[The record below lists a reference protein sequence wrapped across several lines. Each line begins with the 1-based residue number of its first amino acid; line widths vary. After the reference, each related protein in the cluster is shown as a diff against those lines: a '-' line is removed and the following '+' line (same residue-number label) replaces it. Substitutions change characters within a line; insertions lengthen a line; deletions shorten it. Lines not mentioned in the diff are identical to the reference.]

1 MLNPYGAHTQPGIL
15 FSMNAKRAL
24 LGALVGAACLLT
36 ILPDQAGAQSSEAYD
51 IIAMVNQIRAGQ
63 GLPAYEIDPILM
75 AVAQAQND
83 WRAANNL
90 ITHTGP
96 DGSRPVDRVT
106 AAGYG
111 DCGTVFVSE
120 NIVSGMGMTPEEAIE
135 WWVNS
140 PVHYNTMVGENYVD
154 TGAAFASV
162 DGTNHYLLLAA
173 YYFGG
178 TPDCEPPTS
187 GSGVIAAAPV
197 VVATADADGRI
208 VHEVQTGQ
216 TLWTIA
222 AAYKVEVADLLELN
236 DMTAQSFI
244 FPGQELII
252 SLDEEPMPSAEPSG
266 APATGAPTRTPQPTS
281 TPGPTRTPTS
291 TPTAEPERVLLENS
305 LSRGLVMAGV
315 VIVFLAVALGI
326 WRREV

>member
-1 MLNPYGAHTQPGIL
+1 
-15 FSMNAKRAL
+15 MNTKRL
-24 LGALVGAACLLT
+24 ILGAIFVACIAALPTL
-36 ILPDQAGAQSSEAYD
+36 LPDRASAQSSEAYD
-51 IIAMVNQIRAGQ
+51 IIAMVNQIRTSQ
-63 GLPAYEIDPILM
+63 GLPAYEIDPVLM

-90 ITHTGP
+90 ITHEGP

-120 NIVSGMGMTPEEAIE
+120 NIVSGTGMTPEEAIE

-140 PVHYNTMVGENYVD
+140 PVHYNTIVGQNYVD

-178 TPDCEPPTS
+178 TSDCEPSIS
-187 GSGVIAAAPV
+187 GGEDEIVPAAPV
-197 VVATADADGRI
+197 VVATPDEDGRI
-208 VHEVQTGQ
+208 VHQVQPGQ

-222 AAYKVEVADLLELN
+222 AAYQIEVADLAALN
-236 DMTAQSFI
+236 NMTAQSFI
-244 FPGQELII
+244 YPGQELII
-252 SLDEEPMPSAEPSG
+252 ALDVTPEPTVGPSG
-266 APATGAPTRTPQPTS
+266 EAPTATATRTPRLTS
-281 TPGPTRTPTS
+281 TPGPTRTQTATS
-291 TPTAEPERVLLENS
+291 TPEPERLLLENP
-305 LSRGLVMAGV
+305 LSRGLVVAGV

-326 WRREV
+326 WMREV

>member
-1 MLNPYGAHTQPGIL
+1 
-15 FSMNAKRAL
+15 MNAKRVF
-24 LGALVGAACLLT
+24 LGALVGVAYLLT
-36 ILPDQAGAQSSEAYD
+36 LLPSHASAQSSEPYD
-51 IIAMVNQIRAGQ
+51 IVAMVNQIRAGQ

-75 AVAQAQND
+75 AVAQAHND
-83 WRAANNL
+83 WRASNGLN
-90 ITHTGP
+90 THIGP

-120 NIVSGMGMTPEEAIE
+120 NIVSGMGMTPQGAID

-140 PVHYNTMVGENYVD
+140 APHYNTMVGENYVH
-154 TGAAFASV
+154 TGAAFTSV
-162 DGTNHYLLLAA
+162 NGTNYYLLLAA

-178 TPDCEPPTS
+178 TPDCQSSTS
-187 GSGVIAAAPV
+187 ENGSGVIVAAPV

-208 VHEVQTGQ
+208 IHEIQTGQ

-222 AAYKVEVADLLELN
+222 AAYEVEVADLLELN
-236 DMTAQSFI
+236 NMTAQSFI

-252 SLDEEPMPSAEPSG
+252 SLDGSPAPSAESSE
-266 APATGAPTRTPQPTS
+266 APATDSPTRTLQPTS
-281 TPGPTRTPTS
+281 TPGPTRTPTA
-291 TPTAEPERVLLENS
+291 TPTPEPERVQLENS

-315 VIVFLAVALGI
+315 VIVFLAVALGV

>member
-1 MLNPYGAHTQPGIL
+1 
-15 FSMNAKRAL
+15 MNVKRVFVGAL
-24 LGALVGAACLLT
+24 LGLACLLALT
-36 ILPDQAGAQSSEAYD
+36 AHAPHRASAQSSEAYD

-63 GLPAYEIDPILM
+63 GLPPYEIDPILM

-83 WRAANNL
+83 WRAANGL

-120 NIVSGMGMTPEEAIE
+120 NIVSGMGMTPEEAID

-178 TPDCEPPTS
+178 TSDCQPETS
-187 GSGVIAAAPV
+187 GGESGVVPAAPV
-197 VVATADADGRI
+197 VVSTPDEEGRI
-208 VHEVQTGQ
+208 VHEVQPGQ

-222 AAYKVEVADLLELN
+222 AAYDVEVAGLLELN
-236 DMTAQSFI
+236 DMTSQSFI
-244 FPGQELII
+244 YPGQDLVIA
-252 SLDEEPMPSAEPSG
+252 LDAAPEPTAEPSG
-266 APATGAPTRTPQPTS
+266 QAPTPTSTRTPQPTL
-281 TPGPTRTPTS
+281 TPGPTRTPTA
-291 TPTAEPERVLLENS
+291 TPTPEPERLLLANS
-305 LSRGLVMAGV
+305 LSRGLVVAGV
-315 VIVFLAVALGI
+315 VIVFLAIALGV
-326 WRREV
+326 WMREV

>member
-1 MLNPYGAHTQPGIL
+1 MR
-15 FSMNAKRAL
+15 SKRFF
-24 LGALVGAACLLT
+24 LGAILVLACLLVLT
-36 ILPDQAGAQSSEAYD
+36 AQSIVGANAQSSEAYD

-63 GLPAYEIDPILM
+63 GLPTYEIDPILM

-83 WRAANNL
+83 WRAANGL

-96 DGSRPVDRVT
+96 GGSRPVDRVT

-120 NIVSGMGMTPEEAIE
+120 NIVTGMGMTPEDAIE

-140 PVHYNTMVGENYVD
+140 PVHYNTIVGANYVD
-154 TGAAFASV
+154 TGAGFTSV

-178 TPDCEPPTS
+178 TPDCQPETT
-187 GSGVIAAAPV
+187 GGENTGVVPAAPV
-197 VVATADADGRI
+197 VVATPNEDGRV
-208 VHEVQTGQ
+208 VHQIQTGQ

-222 AAYKVEVADLLELN
+222 AAYNVEVSELLELN

-244 FPGQELII
+244 YPGQELVIA
-252 SLDEEPMPSAEPSG
+252 LDAAPEPTAELSG
-266 APATGAPTRTPQPTS
+266 EAPTPTNTYTIRPTS
-281 TPGPTRTPTS
+281 TPGPTRTPTA
-291 TPTAEPERVLLENS
+291 TPTPEPERLQLENP
-305 LSRGLVMAGV
+305 LSRGLVVAGV
-315 VIVFLAVALGI
+315 VIVFLAIAIGI
-326 WRREV
+326 WMREV

>member
-1 MLNPYGAHTQPGIL
+1 MK
-15 FSMNAKRAL
+15 AKRVFF
-24 LGALVGAACLLT
+24 GTLVGVVCLLT
-36 ILPDQAGAQSSEAYD
+36 LLPPRVSAQSSEPYD

-75 AVAQAQND
+75 AVAQSHND
-83 WRAANNL
+83 WRAASGLN
-90 ITHTGP
+90 THVGP

-111 DCGTVFVSE
+111 ECGTVFVSE
-120 NIVSGMGMTPEEAIE
+120 NIVSGMGMTPQGAID

-140 PVHYNTMVGENYVD
+140 APHYNTMVGANYVH
-154 TGAAFASV
+154 TGAAFTSV
-162 DGTNHYLLLAA
+162 NGTNYYLLLAA

-178 TPDCEPPTS
+178 TPDCQPSTSGS
-187 GSGVIAAAPV
+187 GSGVIADAPV
-197 VVATADADGRI
+197 VVATADAEGRI

-222 AAYKVEVADLLELN
+222 AAYEVEVADLLELN
-236 DMTAQSFI
+236 NMTAQSFI
-244 FPGQELII
+244 YPGQELII
-252 SLDEEPMPSAEPSG
+252 SLDGSPAPSAEPSE
-266 APATGAPTRTPQPTS
+266 APATQAPTRTPQPTS
-281 TPGPTRTPTS
+281 TPGPTRTPAATA
-291 TPTAEPERVLLENS
+291 TPEPERVLLENS

-315 VIVFLAVALGI
+315 VIVLLAVALGI